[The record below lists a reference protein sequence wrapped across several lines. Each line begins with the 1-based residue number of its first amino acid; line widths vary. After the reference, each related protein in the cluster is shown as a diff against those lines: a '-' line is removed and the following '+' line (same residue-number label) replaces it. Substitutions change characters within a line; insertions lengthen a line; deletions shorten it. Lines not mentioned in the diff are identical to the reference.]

1 MEKIENILML
11 GEEFLRAL
19 RQLYAKSLGGKD
31 LKELDDLKDRIY
43 SHFDFF
49 NESAFHSSGKRKD
62 WFGDNEA
69 K

>member
-19 RQLYAKSLGGKD
+19 RQLDAKSLGGKD
-31 LKELDDLKDRIY
+31 LKELDDLKDRIS

-49 NESAFHSSGKRKD
+49 HESAFHNAGKRKN
-62 WFGDNEA
+62 WFGDNDTN
-69 K
+69 